1 MNKSWISELV
11 LKIIKFL
18 FTDGSHGLSQIIFQ
32 RRRITLES
40 L

>member
-1 MNKSWISELV
+1 MKKSWISELV
-11 LKIIKFL
+11 IKFL
-18 FTDGSHGLSQIIFQ
+18 FTDGSHWLSQIIFQ